1 MCTRYQR
8 NSARITQTFTAIV
21 DFVDALNAASKGT
34 NANDDSIHTGA
45 VVSGLV
51 SMLDD
56 FMGWVDEIPP
66 IEQPMRFGNKAFR
79 TWYTKVVDA
88 APAAVRTAVGATG
101 DVAAPAENMAEA
113 AGYLCD
119 SFGNATRID
128 YGTGH
133 ETNFILFLLTLHRT
147 PLPQAPAPEGAA
159 AAEGEGA
166 GGSSAQDPTTSLCL
180 GAADLPAVALR
191 VFPHYLRLCRKV
203 QLTYKLE
210 PAGSH
215 GVWSL
220 DDYQMLP
227 FFLGSAQLIGQ
238 GAIAPPDVLGES
250 VRAAAGTAWMYLE
263 AVQYVTQVKH
273 GAPFAEHSPLL
284 HDLTR
289 LPTWERVNVN
299 MRRMYLKEVLG
310 KRVVMTHTQFGTV
323 LPCTWTH
330 STPGAGRAAP
340 TNPAGHAGVMGVA
353 PWASAAAVP
362 LPSTMGVA
370 PWAQKPTTATE

>member
-1 MCTRYQR
+1 M
-8 NSARITQTFTAIV
+8 A
-21 DFVDALNAASKGT
+21 
-34 NANDDSIHTGA
+34 
-45 VVSGLV
+45 
-51 SMLDD
+51 MLDE
-56 FMGWVDEIPP
+56 FMVWVDEIPP

-79 TWYTKVVDA
+79 TWYTKVVDS
-88 APAAVRTAVGATG
+88 APASVRTAVGATG
-101 DVAAPAENMAEA
+101 AATVPAEHMGDA

-133 ETNFILFLLTLHRT
+133 ETNFMLFLLTLHRT
-147 PLPQAPAPEGAA
+147 PAPAEGGAAA
-159 AAEGEGA
+159 AAEGEG
-166 GGSSAQDPTTSLCL
+166 GSGDTASAQATCL
-180 GAADLPAVALR
+180 SQEDLPAVALR

-227 FFLGSAQLIGQ
+227 FLFGSSQLVGQ

-250 VRAAAGTAWMYLE
+250 VRASAGTSWMYLE

-273 GAPFAEHSPLL
+273 GAPFSEHSPLL
-284 HDLTR
+284 HDLTL

-353 PWASAAAVP
+353 PWASAAA

-370 PWAQKPTTATE
+370 PWATAALPSK